1 MIPDEADFS
10 LSSYRFDLPP
20 EQIAQFPPEERGA
33 SRLLVL
39 PRKGASDPR
48 PELRHSMFGD
58 LPDCLPE
65 NALIIANNSRVL
77 QARLLGSRGTGGKVE
92 FLLLTPL
99 PLVMERARPDK
110 RPGGTGGAEAFSA
123 EAEGL
128 VRCGGSVREGETFA
142 FGAGISVTVLESGP
156 FGQRRVRLAWQGDL
170 AKAFAAT
177 GHIPLPPYIKR
188 ADGEE
193 DLSR

>member
-1 MIPDEADFS
+1 
-10 LSSYRFDLPP
+10 
-20 EQIAQFPPEERGA
+20 
-33 SRLLVL
+33 
-39 PRKGASDPR
+39 
-48 PELRHSMFGD
+48 MFGD

-110 RPGGTGGAEAFSA
+110 RLGGTGGAEAFSA

-156 FGQRRVRLAWQGDL
+156 FGQRRVRLAWR
-170 AKAFAAT
+170 
-177 GHIPLPPYIKR
+177 GHRAYPVAPLYQARRRRGRPQPLPDRLRQKR
-188 ADGEE
+188 QNRLRGRAHGRSA
-193 DLSR
+193 LHPGHA

>member
-48 PELRHSMFGD
+48 SELRHGMFGD

-99 PLVMERARPDK
+99 PLVMEL
-110 RPGGTGGAEAFSA
+110 S
-123 EAEGL
+123 L
-128 VRCGGSVREGETFA
+128 
-142 FGAGISVTVLESGP
+142 I
-156 FGQRRVRLAWQGDL
+156 
-170 AKAFAAT
+170 
-177 GHIPLPPYIKR
+177 HI
-188 ADGEE
+188 
-193 DLSR
+193 